1 VICRFFPLVDLKA
14 TGVKEEKKLAGDV
27 PTLPLMQTTP
37 SLKKFGQ
44 LAKEILPANHPE

>member
-27 PTLPLMQTTP
+27 PTLPLMQTT